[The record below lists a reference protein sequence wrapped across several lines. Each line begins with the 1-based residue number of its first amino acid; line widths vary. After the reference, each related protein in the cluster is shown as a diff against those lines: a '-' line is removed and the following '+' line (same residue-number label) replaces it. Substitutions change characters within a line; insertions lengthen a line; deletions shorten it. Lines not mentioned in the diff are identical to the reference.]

1 MTGDENVLQLQTG
14 GRGRVVKTV
23 EGLPSNIGVD
33 AAVVPLEAF
42 ESLHQIYGEELAKA
56 RMANA
61 LLHQQLLDAGI
72 EPVEK
77 SAEDLLELF
86 EGSQRI
92 LHEASL
98 FAKKIGTS
106 WELLDESWPRRR

>member
-1 MTGDENVLQLQTG
+1 MVRRLPPESDPMNGENVVPLRPET
-14 GRGRVVKTV
+14 TT
-23 EGLPSNIGVD
+23 PD
-33 AAVVPLEAF
+33 AVVPLEAF